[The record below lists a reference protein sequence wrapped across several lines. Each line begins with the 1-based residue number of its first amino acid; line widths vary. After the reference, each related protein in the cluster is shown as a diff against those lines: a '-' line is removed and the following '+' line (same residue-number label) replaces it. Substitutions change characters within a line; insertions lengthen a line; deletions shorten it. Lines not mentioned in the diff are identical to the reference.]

1 MTSKRRNLTRADPLN
16 RVKWRR
22 VSQLLREMQ
31 QYIIKLWEMMMMNDY
46 YTTCQNADQNQSVE
60 NEPIIH
66 NVVDLNADIPTGP
79 Q

>member
-1 MTSKRRNLTRADPLN
+1 
-16 RVKWRR
+16 
-22 VSQLLREMQ
+22 MQ

-46 YTTCQNADQNQSVE
+46 YTTFQNADQNQSVE